1 MRPYD
6 CPSEDVIMIR
16 NPFGL
21 ISALKRSYKNW
32 TVVILL
38 LVLTKRGRLHV
49 RLRESGL
56 SVFMTPGDALN
67 LANLINGGFGVAS
80 ADDGTI
86 TLTGSHIR
94 LKCRLG
100 SGFDLGHINEI
111 FIQKTYGTDFRD
123 KTVLDIGASNGD
135 SAIWFALCGAT
146 CVIALEPY
154 PESYRLAVEN
164 VRMNGLEGRI
174 TVLNLALSSMQFK
187 TDFAVSSRSP
197 NANALTPTEYVMKSL
212 HVVFD
217 GSVTIETITVPQ
229 LISDYSISRV
239 DFLKLD
245 CEGCEYDVLRN
256 LAEDVWPLINEI
268 VLEYHNGLSDL
279 AELMKKHDF
288 SVISE
293 GTGETMGILHAVRN
307 RSRD

>member
-1 MRPYD
+1 MRLYD

-16 NPFGL
+16 NLFGL

-32 TVVILL
+32 TAVILL
-38 LVLTKRGRLHV
+38 FALSSGRPLHV
-49 RLRESGL
+49 KLREHGL
-56 SVFMTPGDALN
+56 SVFITPRDALR
-67 LANLINGGFGVAS
+67 LALLLNSGFRVAS
-80 ADDGTI
+80 ADDETM
-86 TLTGSHIR
+86 TLTDSRIR

-100 SGFDLGHINEI
+100 SGVDLGHINEI
-111 FIQKTYGTDFRD
+111 FVQKTYGMDFRD
-123 KTVLDIGASNGD
+123 KVVLDIGASNCD
-135 SAIWFALCGAT
+135 SSIWFALCGAKR
-146 CVIALEPY
+146 VIALEPY
-154 PESYRLAVEN
+154 PESYRLAVDN

-174 TVLNLALSSMQFK
+174 TVLNLALSSVK
-187 TDFAVSSRSP
+187 SKADFAVSSKNP
-197 NANALTPTEYVMKSL
+197 NANALAPTEHVVKSL

-256 LAEDVWPLINEI
+256 LAEDVWPLISEI

-279 AELMKKHDF
+279 AELMERHDM

-293 GTGETMGILHAVRN
+293 VTGETMGILHAVRN